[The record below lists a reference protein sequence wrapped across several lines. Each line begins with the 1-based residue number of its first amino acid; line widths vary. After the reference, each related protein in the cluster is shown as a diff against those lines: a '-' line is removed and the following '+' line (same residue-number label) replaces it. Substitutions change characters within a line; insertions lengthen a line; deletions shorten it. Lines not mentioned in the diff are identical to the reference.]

1 MNQTSMSI
9 ESRARNFLKQ
19 ITEKEDNNRTKE
31 LLKQFPTKQR
41 KWEKEWNEIEVTDA
55 SAFASLK
62 NLIGAMFGIFRK
74 LIWFEQIWKCLNVN
88 L

>member
-41 KWEKEWNEIEVTDA
+41 KWEKE
-55 SAFASLK
+55 
-62 NLIGAMFGIFRK
+62 
-74 LIWFEQIWKCLNVN
+74 
-88 L
+88 